1 MSYFTVLPDVTVA
14 IHALN
19 QMSNATF
26 QCICIAG
33 DECTSPPYWSLENGG
48 RHFVTN
54 DNDDREIL
62 AEQGITYSSSGTSA
76 VISIPDT
83 VENNSTQIS
92 CAGLISGGV
101 EFSDPPIKLII
112 IGNLILIRYVYNY
125 ILVEAGF

>member
-1 MSYFTVLPDVTVA
+1 MNYFTVQPDATVA
-14 IHALN
+14 ILALN

-54 DNDDREIL
+54 DNDDRVIL
-62 AEQGITYSSSGTSA
+62 AERGITYSSNGTSA

-101 EFSDPPIKLII
+101 EFSDHPVKLII
-112 IGNLILIRYVYNY
+112 IGNSML
-125 ILVEAGF
+125 